1 MSSSAT
7 TAAKKRRS
15 GNIVASPLF
24 KSGTSSGNNEPV
36 QRRVNRTTEN
46 LQNETIQQ
54 LNTEQPV
61 PDFKK
66 PMPLQQVITLFDK
79 RLLTLEKAIIENAN
93 TNGTCASI
101 NNELNVEHTEKL
113 MDSFRED
120 INVTLTEQSNEFDY
134 RTNILANE
142 ITSLKEIYE
151 KSASTNNEVNS
162 EDTEY
167 TIKSFKEV
175 LNVTLTEQSKEFDDR
190 TSILENNNK
199 LNSEAT
205 ESMIKSFKDDLKV
218 TLTEQSNE
226 CDHRIMGLT
235 NEITVLK
242 DIILKLQSYTME
254 VNKTLLEERVFIYS
268 EHENNIKIE
277 ADDVKQELSDYT
289 ENIEEDLEVQLQE
302 EPVQEE
308 QVQLQEEPVHEEPVH
323 EEPVHEEQVQLQE
336 EPVHEEQVQLQEEPV
351 LEEQVQLQEEPVHE
365 EQIQLQEEPVHE
377 EQIQL
382 QEEPVHEEQ
391 IQLQEEPVHE
401 EPVQEEPVQEEPV
414 QEEQIQ
420 LQEEPVQEEQIQL
433 QEEQVQE
440 EEPVQVAEEKPVAD
454 GKKKSKRKNK
464 EKKSLSVNI

>member
-24 KSGTSSGNNEPV
+24 KSGASSGNNEPV

-66 PMPLQQVITLFDK
+66 PMPLQQVITVFDK
-79 RLLTLEKAIIENAN
+79 RLLTLEKAIIENSN
-93 TNGTCASI
+93 TNGTSASI

-120 INVTLTEQSNEFDY
+120 INVTLTEQSKEFDY

-142 ITSLKEIYE
+142 ITSLKEINE

-162 EDTEY
+162 EDTES

-175 LNVTLTEQSKEFDDR
+175 LNVTLTEQSKEFDDRTSILENKNKLNSEDNESMMKSFREDLNVTLTEQSKEFDHR

-302 EPVQEE
+302 EPVQEDE
-308 QVQLQEEPVHEEPVH
+308 AP
-323 EEPVHEEQVQLQE
+323 
-336 EPVHEEQVQLQEEPV
+336 
-351 LEEQVQLQEEPVHE
+351 
-365 EQIQLQEEPVHE
+365 IS
-377 EQIQL
+377 
-382 QEEPVHEEQ
+382 
-391 IQLQEEPVHE
+391 
-401 EPVQEEPVQEEPV
+401 
-414 QEEQIQ
+414 
-420 LQEEPVQEEQIQL
+420 
-433 QEEQVQE
+433 
-440 EEPVQVAEEKPVAD
+440 D
-454 GKKKSKRKNK
+454 GKKKSKRK
-464 EKKSLSVNI
+464 KKGKTSLSVNI